1 MQYKKNPHPP
11 NSKIE
16 ISEMHISTSLKG
28 VKNAWGLISYWMSYS
43 LLRETKHLLQH
54 TASHITIV
62 ISIEAA
68 ESGNKKH

>member
-1 MQYKKNPHPP
+1 
-11 NSKIE
+11 
-16 ISEMHISTSLKG
+16 
-28 VKNAWGLISYWMSYS
+28 MSYS

-62 ISIEAA
+62 ISIDAD